1 MISSLDSYAGPGKF
15 ILGLNYSG
23 AHDTSV
29 AVVAEDGTIVFACA
43 LERLS
48 RVKQDGRLPDP
59 LLEHISWDRVDA
71 IAIPT
76 DEYAWSP
83 LDPRSVLH
91 PQPLVAP
98 RSDFL
103 FHGPEF
109 YEYIATLPAP
119 KRFICHQLSHA
130 ASTFWMSGFEE
141 ALCLT
146 YDGGMCN
153 SPWFGG
159 LYRANRKDGIQP
171 LVRFPRRIT
180 PRITTSISFSQELLG
195 FPPTNHRGKIPR

>member
-1 MISSLDSYAGPGKF
+1 MIRRP
-15 ILGLNYSG
+15 
-23 AHDTSV
+23 
-29 AVVAEDGTIVFACA
+29 
-43 LERLS
+43 
-48 RVKQDGRLPDP
+48 
-59 LLEHISWDRVDA
+59 
-71 IAIPT
+71 
-76 DEYAWSP
+76 
-83 LDPRSVLH
+83 PRSTLF
-91 PQPLVAP
+91 PYTTLF
-98 RSDFL
+98 RS
-103 FHGPEF
+103 
-109 YEYIATLPAP
+109 PAP